1 MHIINL
7 LFIGGSLDR
16 HINLKHSAVLLV
28 GRRREAGWY
37 GELAVLCSIGK
48 SCPEKRGR
56 LKKKRAERLLR
67 TEYFWLWDTMNWKCR
82 RISTSHVQRH
92 L

>member
-16 HINLKHSAVLLV
+16 HISLKHSAVLPVV
-28 GRRREAGWY
+28 GGRTEAGV
-37 GELAVLCSIGK
+37 GLGAEGVGVVQRISCVSIGK

-56 LKKKRAERLLR
+56 LEKKL
-67 TEYFWLWDTMNWKCR
+67 
-82 RISTSHVQRH
+82 SVV
-92 L
+92 

>member
-37 GELAVLCSIGK
+37 RELAVLCSIGK

-56 LKKKRAERLLR
+56 LKKKKELNV
-67 TEYFWLWDTMNWKCR
+67 F
-82 RISTSHVQRH
+82 
-92 L
+92 

>member
-7 LFIGGSLDR
+7 LFIGGSPDR

-37 GELAVLCSIGK
+37 RELAVLCSIGK
-48 SCPEKRGR
+48 SCPEERGR
-56 LKKKRAERLLR
+56 LKKK
-67 TEYFWLWDTMNWKCR
+67 K
-82 RISTSHVQRH
+82 SGTSSENGVFLALGHYELEMQEN
-92 L
+92 